1 MLWYAILS
9 FASAVIAVLISMHD
23 GDLLKQDQK
32 LLLQQRLKA
41 LNCELTRES
50 GEGLFSLDQC
60 TISSLPGDTP
70 NEEAKPEGK
79 EEALSP

>member
-9 FASAVIAVLISMHD
+9 LASAIVAVILSIHD
-23 GDLLKQDQK
+23 DNLLKRDQQ
-32 LLLQQRLKA
+32 LLLQRRLSA
-41 LNCELTRES
+41 LNCELTKES

-60 TISSLPGDTP
+60 TISSLPGETP
-70 NEEAKPEGK
+70 NEEATPERK